1 MFNVVFAALI
11 LLDVAN
17 CSQASWKIDKFATWR
32 QSTVF
37 DMSPIQ
43 TIYWERER
51 EREIIYWKR
60 ERGRGGERKR
70 DISCVG
76 ISWLLVARM
85 CKMFCKN
92 DPKSRDRMLHVWFTS
107 EDSRQEQLNWR
118 LRIQIHI

>member
-51 EREIIYWKR
+51 ERERDNLLKER
-60 ERGRGGERKR
+60 EGKRGGEKERYQLCGNFMAACGTDVQNVLQER
-70 DISCVG
+70 
-76 ISWLLVARM
+76 
-85 CKMFCKN
+85 
-92 DPKSRDRMLHVWFTS
+92 PKITWHNAWCLIYIRGL
-107 EDSRQEQLNWR
+107 
-118 LRIQIHI
+118 